1 MSYTTLLML
10 CITVLILTHIN
21 YKYTLGAHLMPEA
34 LFNRICSLLQWQIQG
49 WFVTKITRNYW
60 RWLQFEIA
68 RKCALSENETHPS
81 RVLYWRSSPLVGAIT
96 LYMSDILKSS
106 TKKIFFSKFNW
117 LCRIENFCSY
127 KAEIPLGLLK
137 ASGLVSHISQ
147 SCSDKG
153 NTAPTSLT
161 LVVTDN

>member
-68 RKCALSENETHPS
+68 WKCAISENETHPS

-106 TKKIFFSKFNW
+106 TKFFFFPNSTDCVESKISAVTKLKYHLANW
-117 LCRIENFCSY
+117 RLQ
-127 KAEIPLGLLK
+127 
-137 ASGLVSHISQ
+137 V
-147 SCSDKG
+147 
-153 NTAPTSLT
+153 
-161 LVVTDN
+161 